1 MNMSDQSMESQE
13 SAWQRSF
20 TKEQRDEQRR
30 LDSEAWN
37 GIIGILLAIVVM
49 GVTMGASVVLAI
61 TFLT

>member
-1 MNMSDQSMESQE
+1 MTAPSTEAHE

-20 TKEQRDEQRR
+20 SQEQRDEQLRVDR
-30 LDSEAWN
+30 EAWN
-37 GIIGILLAIVVM
+37 GIIGILLAIVVL